1 MLSGQ
6 IHLLIDKIR
15 LYMLPGQIHLLI
27 DKVRVCMLS
36 D

>member
-27 DKVRVCMLS
+27 DKVRVCILS
-36 D
+36 C